1 MGLLTNSNRPHDLYL
16 ENCMII
22 ALWILNGLL
31 ALAFIM
37 AGSMKVARPRTA
49 LVASG
54 MAWADDFADPTV
66 KLIGAAEVVGGI
78 GLILPLLTGIA
89 PILTPIAATALAI
102 VMIGAIAVHVRRK
115 ENATP
120 SIVLAVLSI
129 MSAVLGFIVVL

>member
-1 MGLLTNSNRPHDLYL
+1 MT
-16 ENCMII
+16 I

-31 ALAFIM
+31 ALAFVA
-37 AGSMKVARPRTA
+37 AGAMKVARPKSA

-54 MAWADDFADPTV
+54 MGWADDFADPTV

-89 PILTPIAATALAI
+89 PILTPIAAAALTV
-102 VMIGAIAVHVRRK
+102 VMIGAVAVHVRRK

-120 SIVLAVLSI
+120 SIVLAVLSAV
-129 MSAVLGFIVVL
+129 SAVVGFLVVL